1 MIKYPSRNIIDASIL
16 DYKHSP
22 ERTGFN
28 LCGENTQQKLT
39 FLALI
44 PCLQV
49 CRSPNQPNI

>member
-22 ERTGFN
+22 QRTGFN